1 MRVYTCVHTP
11 TQTSEHTYKHHFAI
25 YSVLLLH
32 YYKEKVMETAS
43 LVMYPSQEI
52 SIKSNFQVDICLG
65 YLSRSKYRMCLL
77 QFMSR
82 HPDHETPMENL
93 LLKLSPPVE
102 PLVVPGSK
110 VISRYDAQAG

>member
-43 LVMYPSQEI
+43 
-52 SIKSNFQVDICLG
+52 FG
-65 YLSRSKYRMCLL
+65 
-77 QFMSR
+77 
-82 HPDHETPMENL
+82 H
-93 LLKLSPPVE
+93 
-102 PLVVPGSK
+102 VPK
-110 VISRYDAQAG
+110 PRN